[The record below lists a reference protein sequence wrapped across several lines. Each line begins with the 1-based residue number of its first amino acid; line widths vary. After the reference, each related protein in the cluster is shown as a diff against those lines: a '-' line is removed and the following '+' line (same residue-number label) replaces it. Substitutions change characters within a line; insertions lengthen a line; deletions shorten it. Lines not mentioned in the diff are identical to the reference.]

1 MEYTYDILFA
11 CTTLSQNST
20 FVDFFDEIHQE
31 INRFFPIF
39 DVQKNAYFA
48 YKILNPKES
57 FFNDKYGYNLLV
69 DNNYAFK
76 TMSDKSIIELLKTNP
91 NLRFDVIVFA
101 QCSNLIQTI
110 SYNVYDITEK
120 NLIFDNIITF
130 YNGLSNNGLI
140 FNFYYLPSFDLSKL
154 SKEMKKMYKQDIR
167 SSNKSK
173 KLNYP
178 ILNDF
183 ETFNSPYFF
192 AYFDLFIFLVKVM
205 NRLFKKI
212 STGVY
217 TKIPFEEEKVY
228 KILEEEYDQT
238 LYEMVE
244 ILKIMDF
251 EQFLEEVKQRYYKD
265 YPTDN
270 GDNIYGLLKF
280 RKKKLTSFDVDE
292 KKIHIPEEAYF

>member
-11 CTTLSQNST
+11 CTTLSQKST
-20 FVDFFDEIHQE
+20 FVDFFNEIHQE
-31 INRFFPIF
+31 INRFFPIY

-48 YKILNPKES
+48 YKILNQKES
-57 FFNDKYGYNLLV
+57 FILNDKYGYNLLV

-76 TMSDKSIIELLKTNP
+76 TMSDNSIIELLKNNP
-91 NLRFDVIVFA
+91 SLHFDIMVFA

-120 NLIFDNIITF
+120 NLIFDNIMTF
-130 YNGLSNNGLI
+130 YNGLTDNGMI
-140 FNFYYLPSFDLSKL
+140 FNFYYLPEYDTSKL
-154 SKEMKKMYKQDIR
+154 SKEMNKMYKQDILKKF
-167 SSNKSK
+167 KSK

-192 AYFDLFIFLVKVM
+192 EYFDLFIFLVKVI

-217 TKIPFEEEKVY
+217 IKIPFEEKKVY

-251 EQFLEEVKQRYYKD
+251 KQFLEEVNQRYYKD
-265 YPTDN
+265 HPTLDDN
-270 GDNIYGLLKF
+270 KFNLRKFLKN
-280 RKKKLTSFDVDE
+280 KSTSFDEE
-292 KKIHIPEEAYF
+292 KIDIPEGAYF

>member
-11 CTTLSQNST
+11 CTTLSQKST
-20 FVDFFDEIHQE
+20 FVDFFNEIHQE
-31 INRFFPIF
+31 INRFFPIY

-48 YKILNPKES
+48 YKILNQKES
-57 FFNDKYGYNLLV
+57 FILNDKYGYNLLV

-76 TMSDKSIIELLKTNP
+76 TMSDNSIVELLKNNP
-91 NLRFDVIVFA
+91 NLHFDIMVFA

-120 NLIFDNIITF
+120 NLIFDNIMTF
-130 YNGLSNNGLI
+130 YNGLTDNGMI
-140 FNFYYLPSFDLSKL
+140 FNFYYLPEYDTSKL
-154 SKEMKKMYKQDIR
+154 SKEMNKMYKQDLLKKF
-167 SSNKSK
+167 KSK

-192 AYFDLFIFLVKVM
+192 EYFDLFIFLVKVM

-217 TKIPFEEEKVY
+217 VKIPFEEKKVY

-251 EQFLEEVKQRYYKD
+251 KQFLEEVNQRYYKD
-265 YPTDN
+265 HPTLNNDKFN
-270 GDNIYGLLKF
+270 LRKFLKN
-280 RKKKLTSFDVDE
+280 KSISFDEE
-292 KKIHIPEEAYF
+292 KIDVPEGAYF

>member
-1 MEYTYDILFA
+1 M
-11 CTTLSQNST
+11 
-20 FVDFFDEIHQE
+20 
-31 INRFFPIF
+31 
-39 DVQKNAYFA
+39 
-48 YKILNPKES
+48 
-57 FFNDKYGYNLLV
+57 
-69 DNNYAFK
+69 
-76 TMSDKSIIELLKTNP
+76 
-91 NLRFDVIVFA
+91 VFA

-120 NLIFDNIITF
+120 NLIFDNIMTF
-130 YNGLSNNGLI
+130 YNGLTDNGMI
-140 FNFYYLPSFDLSKL
+140 FNFYYLQQYDTSKL
-154 SKEMKKMYKQDIR
+154 SKEMNKMYKQDMLK
-167 SSNKSK
+167 NVKSK

-192 AYFDLFIFLVKVM
+192 EYFDLFIFLVKVM

-217 TKIPFEEEKVY
+217 VKIPFEEKKVY

-251 EQFLEEVKQRYYKD
+251 KQFLEEVNQRYYKD
-265 YPTDN
+265 HPTLDDN
-270 GDNIYGLLKF
+270 KFNLRKFLKN
-280 RKKKLTSFDVDE
+280 KSTSFDEE
-292 KKIHIPEEAYF
+292 KIDIPEGAYF

>member
-11 CTTLSQNST
+11 CTTLSQKST
-20 FVDFFDEIHQE
+20 FVDFFNEIHQE
-31 INRFFPIF
+31 INRFFPIY

-48 YKILNPKES
+48 YKILNQKES
-57 FFNDKYGYNLLV
+57 FILNDKYGYNLLV

-76 TMSDKSIIELLKTNP
+76 TMSDNSIVELLKNNP

-120 NLIFDNIITF
+120 NLIFDNIMTF
-130 YNGLSNNGLI
+130 YNGLTDNGMI
-140 FNFYYLPSFDLSKL
+140 FNFYYLQQYDTSKL
-154 SKEMKKMYKQDIR
+154 SKEMNKMYKQDMLK
-167 SSNKSK
+167 NVKSK

-192 AYFDLFIFLVKVM
+192 EYFDLFIFLVKVM

-217 TKIPFEEEKVY
+217 VKIPFEEKKVY

-251 EQFLEEVKQRYYKD
+251 KQFLEEVNQRYYKD
-265 YPTDN
+265 HPTLNNDKFN
-270 GDNIYGLLKF
+270 LRKFLKN
-280 RKKKLTSFDVDE
+280 KSISFDEE
-292 KKIHIPEEAYF
+292 KIDIPEGAYF